1 MKNYNLLIEIFTYMK
16 SLVVSTIFNF
26 CLFILLMIGIQ
37 NSSNKRKVNLL
48 INETI
53 RLPIS
58 FIIGTSFISGSIF
71 GSLLKLSTSKNIAQ
85 SERD

>member
-1 MKNYNLLIEIFTYMK
+1 MMHNLNKLFFNIFYN
-16 SLVVSTIFNF
+16 SS
-26 CLFILLMIGIQ
+26 LFIILLIGIQ
-37 NSSNKRKVNLL
+37 NSSSKVKINLL

-71 GSLLKLSTSKNIAQ
+71 GSLLKLSTTKNIAQ
-85 SERD
+85 S

>member
-1 MKNYNLLIEIFTYMK
+1 MTLNLNKLFFNVFYNA
-16 SLVVSTIFNF
+16 SLF
-26 CLFILLMIGIQ
+26 LILLIGIQ
-37 NSSNKRKVNLL
+37 NSSSKVKVNLL

-71 GSLLKLSTSKNIAQ
+71 GSLLKLSTTKNIAQ

>member
-1 MKNYNLLIEIFTYMK
+1 MMHNLNKLFFNVFYNS
-16 SLVVSTIFNF
+16 SLF
-26 CLFILLMIGIQ
+26 LILLIGIQ
-37 NSSNKRKVNLL
+37 NSSSKVKVNLL

-71 GSLLKLSTSKNIAQ
+71 GSLFKLSTTKNIIQ
-85 SERD
+85 SKRD

>member
-1 MKNYNLLIEIFTYMK
+1 MFFELKKFLFNT
-16 SLVVSTIFNF
+16 SLNITFFI
-26 CLFILLMIGIQ
+26 ILLIGIQ
-37 NSSNKRKVNLL
+37 NSSSKVKINLL

-71 GSLLKLSTSKNIAQ
+71 GSLFKLSTTKNTVQ